1 MTTALNGS
9 DEGASDSKAHTL
21 IIGIGNRYRRDDGV
35 GIVVARRL
43 APERLD
49 GIRVIERS
57 GEGAALLEAW
67 QGAERVIVVDAV
79 QSGAP
84 PGTIH
89 RLDARAQP
97 MPTRF
102 FHYST
107 HAFSLAEAIEL
118 ARALDQLP
126 RRLLVYGVEGA
137 DFTAGEGLSPEV
149 AAAVDEVV
157 HRLRAGLQP
166 DFQDTQTYPEPEE
179 QTWNPSNHSWRN
191 TRSPAV

>member
-1 MTTALNGS
+1 MATAPKMS
-9 DEGASDSKAHTL
+9 DAGAFDSKPRNL
-21 IIGIGNRYRRDDGV
+21 IIGIGNLYRRDDGV

-43 APERLD
+43 AAERFD
-49 GIRVIERS
+49 RTRVIEHS
-57 GEGAALLEAW
+57 GEGAALMAAW
-67 QGAERVIVVDAV
+67 QGAEHVIVVDAV

-89 RLDARAQP
+89 RLEARAQP

-118 ARALDQLP
+118 ARALGQLP
-126 RRLLVYGVEGA
+126 RRLIVYGVEGT

-166 DFQDTQTYPEPEE
+166 HFQDTQTYPKPEE

-191 TRSPAV
+191 THSPAV